1 MRQSIL
7 VVLLIVSSLILL
19 SVRTVKAYYSN
30 MPASMVLG
38 QTNFTDSAGGLG
50 PNKFFDNTTHP
61 TNTGLVGIFVD
72 PLGRLI
78 ISDFSNGRVLIWNK
92 MPTTNG
98 APADLVLGQPDFNS
112 NSKNACACDTPG
124 PNTLVNVGNVYSTG
138 TQLFVADQSNNRVLI
153 WNTFPT
159 HNFQAADVVVGQAD
173 FTSTATTCNA
183 STMYIADYVYVYGNK
198 LLVADRN
205 HSRILIWNSIPT
217 VNGTPADIE
226 LGHSGGLADC
236 TGSSANASNFAIP
249 EGILV
254 YNGKLFVVDHDYNRI
269 LVWNTFPTQ
278 NNQPADYV
286 IGQPD
291 FTTTSS
297 GTSASEFSAPLQA
310 YIDNNRLFVTEESN
324 NRIVVFN
331 SVPITNGGVADL
343 VLGQPSFTS
352 NSANEGGATSA
363 YGFNKPRGILVYN
376 NQLFVGDPINARV
389 LIFNNII
396 ETPQMNINTPFTDIG
411 NARLELKGNVQLG
424 ENGRY
429 AMQWIK
435 ADVNGSGLGNVSNLF
450 GGRSINAAT
459 TLYDFV
465 NDFDPR
471 INGGN
476 SNNFTLDL
484 VASSF
489 NADTT
494 SLFYFLPFN
503 LNYVRKSN
511 NNLNIDFTVNNLNIQ
526 RIKDNIDHFKIE
538 YRKENDSSWLTLVNS
553 ISTDKI
559 SNAGEI
565 NLVTLNV
572 LKIGTKYNVKVVAVS
587 KNSNWEQSSNVLS
600 YFFNVPNQKKNII
613 VKSAL
618 STSVTSTPLPTLVV
632 DTPMPV
638 LPVPTVSPQ
647 AKTCFLFW
655 CW

>member
-352 NSANEGGATSA
+352 NSANEGEATSA

-389 LIFNNII
+389 LIFNNVIG
-396 ETPQMNINTPFTDIG
+396 TPQMNINTPFTDIG
-411 NARLELKGNVQLG
+411 NGRLELKGNVQLG

-450 GGRSINAAT
+450 GGRSINATT

-471 INGGN
+471 INGGS